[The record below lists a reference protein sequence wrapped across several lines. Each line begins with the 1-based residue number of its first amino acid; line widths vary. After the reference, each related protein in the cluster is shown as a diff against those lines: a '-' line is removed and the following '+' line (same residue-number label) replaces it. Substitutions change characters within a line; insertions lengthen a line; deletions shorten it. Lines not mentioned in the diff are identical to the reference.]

1 MPPTLTRAPLRVK
14 HAVRNQFPL
23 RPSMRLHPN
32 LASLRMVLPKE
43 PARHLRHGILHMAVH
58 TLSGVRHRFPPVSS
72 GTSFRAHLRRQAI
85 LLLKGHTTD
94 PGVPTLPQCV
104 SLRPPPI
111 PTLHLPTPHPPPQ

>member
-58 TLSGVRHRFPPVSS
+58 TRSGVRHRFPPVSS

-94 PGVPTLPQCV
+94 TGVHSLPPWFTV
-104 SLRPPPI
+104 SS
-111 PTLHLPTPHPPPQ
+111 TPVLSSPSTPC